1 MSNENK
7 TLFHP
12 TPKLRFVDTMFLFVF
27 CRKDSVTAP
36 AKRAVSCCRYRAWTR
51 WWAAGWSS
59 TWPSRYR
66 ERSSLNCQPRPATV
80 PPRPLRFPSTMTTK
94 RTQTPKRSLE
104 AWRRRRPTAISHR
117 TRRLRRPRA
126 RSDCRPPPLVPRRR
140 RLSGRQNPSPWP
152 PPTAARTPSSGQSP
166 PGPLSAGP
174 CRRRRRRPP
183 PPPRR
188 PRRRPRR
195 RRRRRPST
203 RLPLNAI
210 PCGALGD
217 VRPILYIFVLTSTH
231 HAVKILCIRIIV
243 SCIWYRTDGH

>member
-36 AKRAVSCCRYRAWTR
+36 AKRAVSCYRYRAWTR

-59 TWPSRYR
+59 TWPSRFR
-66 ERSSLNCQPRPATV
+66 ERSSLNCQPRPTTV
-80 PPRPLRFPSTMTTK
+80 PPRPLWFPSTMTTK

-104 AWRRRRPTAISHR
+104 AWRRRRPTATSHQ
-117 TRRLRRPRA
+117 TRRLRPRA

-140 RLSGRQNPSPWP
+140 RLTGRQNPSPWP

-174 CRRRRRRPP
+174 CRRRRCPP
-183 PPPRR
+183 LR

-195 RRRRRPST
+195 RRHRPST

-217 VRPILYIFVLTSTH
+217 VRPILYIFILTSTH

-243 SCIWYRTDGH
+243 LCIWYRTDGH